1 MKKSL
6 ISYYHHPLEEIV
18 KEFFDTQV
26 QAENRLIKLRE
37 TEQMSINVVAHDV
50 EVYETLINGEIV
62 TKEETTLCNACHT
75 DVPKRLFQE
84 DFNVQTMVE
93 CPECGELMAPRPTFD
108 GWQLFRIDQ
117 LETPSFI
124 QSGWLLT
131 YSVPGRH
138 GLTPRYDYYTS
149 NEECTQ
155 GFILLREN
163 ENVKDLR
170 MSRVILS
177 LEEIEESI
185 ANFIKARARDND
197 S

>member
-6 ISYYHHPLEEIV
+6 ISYYHHLREEMV

-26 QAENRLIKLRE
+26 QAENRLIELRE
-37 TEQMSINVVAHDV
+37 TEQISINVVAHDV
-50 EVYETLINGEIV
+50 EVYETLINRKMV
-62 TKEETTLCNACHT
+62 TREETTLCNACHT
-75 DVPKRLFQE
+75 KVPKRLFE
-84 DFNVQTMVE
+84 ADFNIQTMVE

-124 QSGWLLT
+124 KSGWLLT

-138 GLTPRYDYYTS
+138 GLIPRYDYYTS
-149 NEECTQ
+149 HEKCTQ
-155 GFILLREN
+155 DFISLRGNNNAE
-163 ENVKDLR
+163 DLR

-185 ANFIKARARDND
+185 ANYIKAMAREHD